1 MPKPRFAGQKLG
13 LAQKLRLAR
22 GIPFIGDLIGMGF
35 DLANPDASP
44 MQRVVNAGLT
54 GGGGILATMA
64 TGGLD
69 FIPQVVDTVNDLTG
83 GPKGPEKLRQLQACA
98 TVYNPDRHFG
108 ALASRV
114 GPDKYNKFYE
124 TDFPRAVE
132 QCGQSVIPS
141 QYKTE
146 EEKTRYLQYLGS
158 QMGRMF

>member
-1 MPKPRFAGQKLG
+1 MPKPRFAG
-13 LAQKLRLAR
+13 QKLRLAR
-22 GIPFIGDLIGMGF
+22 GIPFIGDLIGIG
-35 DLANPDASP
+35 LELNNPDASP
-44 MQRVVNAGLT
+44 DQRNVNAGVI
-54 GGGGILATMA
+54 GGAGLLSSVA

-69 FIPQVVDTVNDLTG
+69 FIPQVVDTVNSMIG

-98 TVYNPDRHFG
+98 TVGNVDRYSSS
-108 ALASRV
+108 LASRL
-114 GPDKYNKFYE
+114 GPDKYDRFFE
-124 TDFPRAVE
+124 TELPRAVE